1 MLSLHYLFLFLV
13 IPLFA
18 AKDEEQTKNIKVW
31 HDKLLAFFNNKTSND
46 STLEEAS
53 RTFNQFEPWD
63 NCTDPNMSYYLFLV
77 QTKINFTQEIELR
90 SYFGLCLEKYKPTDL
105 ELIDLTYT
113 ILWEKNNLIHSLIY
127 DIEEPFIEEKGYPT
141 RAVFLIFL
149 IVVYVIFNVYVSKF
163 PKYLSFKTNSE
174 MERIQETIET
184 DMRKRFIDDDT
195 NTNNDNVKNDFTLAK
210 NINYNSLFEGSVR
223 SSKNNM
229 SNKNVDED
237 RKERKIFYSKIY
249 NSFNLKQNIRLI
261 FSSKFSFFNLD
272 NDPELNVACGLRA
285 IAYLWVALYS
295 VLPIIFKIPISN
307 PQYLIQN
314 SNNFFGQI
322 IYNGHFQYNMI
333 FGLNGF
339 IVAYTYIKGKK
350 NFTLQYVLLET
361 VFAIAEF
368 YFVFIIV
375 YFIYWQTFI
384 LFNDGPVSRY
394 LYNNECES
402 CDKQMMNML
411 MLTANLTYGLYEKFF
426 PFCLYHCWILC
437 TGTQY
442 YIGGVLLV
450 WLFSKFKSLFY
461 VFFMLLTFNIF
472 ILHIM
477 TLGSTPVTVTYLD
490 MIYRN
495 LKPFYGLFGLKL
507 ITRAGPFIFGLFFG
521 VFYMSKEEFTKGNF
535 ISYIQHRPIFCL
547 SIGFCVFWLV
557 YYMQFLMIN
566 NYITYT
572 EIFTWV
578 YSLIKHDVFTL
589 SFLTML
595 ISVLSNNKICIKI
608 KNFFNCHTMIFIQ
621 KISVSF
627 YIIMAVIA
635 RGVFFRHNAP
645 ISITNLELIELFAIL
660 WVMTLIVSIIF
671 TALFQVP
678 FIRIGITVK
687 SSYEEMIK
695 SNSISLASSDIKK

>member
-1 MLSLHYLFLFLV
+1 
-13 IPLFA
+13 
-18 AKDEEQTKNIKVW
+18 
-31 HDKLLAFFNNKTSND
+31 
-46 STLEEAS
+46 
-53 RTFNQFEPWD
+53 
-63 NCTDPNMSYYLFLV
+63 
-77 QTKINFTQEIELR
+77 
-90 SYFGLCLEKYKPTDL
+90 
-105 ELIDLTYT
+105 
-113 ILWEKNNLIHSLIY
+113 
-127 DIEEPFIEEKGYPT
+127 
-141 RAVFLIFL
+141 
-149 IVVYVIFNVYVSKF
+149 
-163 PKYLSFKTNSE
+163 
-174 MERIQETIET
+174 
-184 DMRKRFIDDDT
+184 
-195 NTNNDNVKNDFTLAK
+195 
-210 NINYNSLFEGSVR
+210 
-223 SSKNNM
+223 
-229 SNKNVDED
+229 
-237 RKERKIFYSKIY
+237 
-249 NSFNLKQNIRLI
+249 
-261 FSSKFSFFNLD
+261 
-272 NDPELNVACGLRA
+272 
-285 IAYLWVALYS
+285 
-295 VLPIIFKIPISN
+295 
-307 PQYLIQN
+307 
-314 SNNFFGQI
+314 
-322 IYNGHFQYNMI
+322 
-333 FGLNGF
+333 
-339 IVAYTYIKGKK
+339 
-350 NFTLQYVLLET
+350 
-361 VFAIAEF
+361 
-368 YFVFIIV
+368 
-375 YFIYWQTFI
+375 
-384 LFNDGPVSRY
+384 
-394 LYNNECES
+394 
-402 CDKQMMNML
+402 
-411 MLTANLTYGLYEKFF
+411 
-426 PFCLYHCWILC
+426 
-437 TGTQY
+437 
-442 YIGGVLLV
+442 
-450 WLFSKFKSLFY
+450 
-461 VFFMLLTFNIF
+461 
-472 ILHIM
+472 M